1 MGTRLLEG
9 KEVADRIR
17 KDLAVRISAL
27 KEKGVVP
34 GLAVIIVG
42 DDPASVSYVTMKGK
56 ACQDLGMYSLTV
68 RKPAD
73 LSEADLLQIING
85 LNRDPKVHGILVQ
98 LPVPRHID
106 VGKVIAAID
115 PKKDV
120 DGFHPTN
127 VGKMLIGEDGGFLPA
142 TPYGIHVM
150 LKAYGIDVAGKNVV
164 VVGRSNIVGKP
175 MAAILMQKGVDATV
189 TVCHSRTKDLKAIT
203 RQADVLISGIGKP
216 LFITADMVKD
226 GVVIADAGSNRID
239 DPSAKKGY
247 RFVGDV
253 DFDAIKDKASAITP
267 VPGGVGP
274 MTIVM
279 LMSNTV
285 LAAERSLERQGRPKV

>member
-1 MGTRLLEG
+1 
-9 KEVADRIR
+9 
-17 KDLAVRISAL
+17 
-27 KEKGVVP
+27 
-34 GLAVIIVG
+34 
-42 DDPASVSYVTMKGK
+42 
-56 ACQDLGMYSLTV
+56 
-68 RKPAD
+68 
-73 LSEADLLQIING
+73 
-85 LNRDPKVHGILVQ
+85 
-98 LPVPRHID
+98 
-106 VGKVIAAID
+106 
-115 PKKDV
+115 
-120 DGFHPTN
+120 
-127 VGKMLIGEDGGFLPA
+127 
-142 TPYGIHVM
+142 
-150 LKAYGIDVAGKNVV
+150 
-164 VVGRSNIVGKP
+164 
-175 MAAILMQKGVDATV
+175 VDATV